1 MQASPV
7 VLSSAIVTILAIVV
21 YFIMGFRVGQ
31 MRERHGIKAP
41 ATSGHPQFD
50 RAFRVQMNTL
60 EHLPV
65 LLPLLWL
72 TTFFFAPYPMIA
84 PVLGVVWIIGR
95 VLYMN
100 TYMSD
105 PDKRGP
111 GFGISALAE
120 VLLLLLALIGIVLA
134 WTTVVAV

>member
-1 MQASPV
+1 M
-7 VLSSAIVTILAIVV
+7 
-21 YFIMGFRVGQ
+21 
-31 MRERHGIKAP
+31 
-41 ATSGHPQFD
+41 
-50 RAFRVQMNTL
+50 
-60 EHLPV
+60 